1 MLLYNQRKEFIGVD
15 NESLSELGFL
25 NIAELQ
31 NESHDFADLFVKKPG
46 FIHNFKNFSW
56 IDFILHS
63 ESADD
68 PKAVIHAK
76 GKNFAC
82 NLHVTPFSF
91 SSGESGFSI
100 ELKNLRVL
108 KGVEDEQA
116 LKDIAAAGGIQSSPA
131 LEPRATT
138 PVVTAEKKTH
148 ETDISFD
155 DIKSAQNKEEN
166 PEVAT
171 QEPELPNFEE
181 SYTQEL
187 SEPEPFD
194 IPESQEVDLGFQS
207 EGENEFGAPTGIDYS
222 ASLTLDDDVMQDIE
236 KPTFEEP
243 LLETESDVSEQAP
256 MLGDYVSSN
265 DSEYLSDL
273 IKSGSYIYD
282 PQIAA
287 NELGL
292 PVDLIEEFI
301 GDFID
306 QANEFH
312 DDLFASVRSGDFDN
326 VQNLSHKL
334 KGVAANLR
342 VEDAFDTLTVV
353 NSSKDIDQ
361 ILPNLNCFYKI
372 ISKLDGKEAP
382 QSISGNAQVSES
394 VSPADVQDD
403 TVDFD
408 IKQPEDGPLLIDED
422 TLSPNDDEM
431 YNDLL
436 ASPEEDSYVP
446 EPATATPDVAEDDD
460 LYGDLLASPEE
471 ESYIPEP
478 AATPDVAEDDD
489 LYGDLLASPEEESYV
504 PEPAATPDVAEDDDL
519 YGDLLST
526 PESVN
531 ENPVTDEMQAP
542 ASFDEESLIEPEY
555 NSDLE
560 MQTPLEDSQDLYTQ
574 TDDLSAISD
583 EYLDDNILSTSDD
596 LVSSEEETPPAPAI
610 ATLNFDSQR
619 TANELGIPLDIVNEF
634 IQDFKEQVHTHQNN
648 FDEATATENIKKINQ
663 TATLLK
669 GMSDN
674 LRLTEIS
681 EVLKVLQQEDDIN
694 NTAQAL
700 ATLYAY
706 VDQI

>member
-15 NESLSELGFL
+15 NEDLSELGFL

-63 ESADD
+63 ESAED

-91 SSGESGFSI
+91 TSNESGFSI
-100 ELKNLRVL
+100 DLKNLRVL
-108 KGVEDEQA
+108 KGAEDEQA
-116 LKDIAAAGGIQSSPA
+116 SRDLEASGGIQSSAAVEPTEIPPA
-131 LEPRATT
+131 VTT
-138 PVVTAEKKTH
+138 DKTAP

-155 DIKSAQNKEEN
+155 DVKPQVQDLETS
-166 PEVAT
+166 EVT
-171 QEPELPNFEE
+171 TPEPELPNFEE

-194 IPESQEVDLGFQS
+194 IPESEETDLGFAAES
-207 EGENEFGAPTGIDYS
+207 ENEFGAPVDIDYN
-222 ASLTLDDDVMQDIE
+222 APLTLDDDVMKDMQE
-236 KPTFEEP
+236 PSFEEETPAP
-243 LLETESDVSEQAP
+243 LEESEETEPEPTP
-256 MLGDYVSSN
+256 MLGDYVNSS

-273 IKSGSYIYD
+273 IKSGDYIYD

-312 DDLFASVRSGDFDN
+312 DDLYASVRSGDFDN

-342 VEDAFDTLTVV
+342 VEDAFDTLTVI

-361 ILPNLNCFYKI
+361 ILPNLNYFYKVI
-372 ISKLDGKEAP
+372 AKLDGKEVP
-382 QSISGNAQVSES
+382 QDINIQAQVSEPAP
-394 VSPADVQDD
+394 VADVQDD
-403 TVDFD
+403 MTDLNID
-408 IKQPEDGPLLIDED
+408 IKQPEDGPLLIDEE
-422 TLSPNDDEM
+422 TLAVSNDDT
-431 YNDLL
+431 YDDLL
-436 ASPEEDSYVP
+436 ASPDEEPYTP
-446 EPATATPDVAEDDD
+446 EPELAVAPVAAEDDD
-460 LYGDLLASPEE
+460 IYGDLLASPEE
-471 ESYIPEP
+471 DPYTPEP
-478 AATPDVAEDDD
+478 ELETASAEEDDD
-489 LYGDLLASPEEESYV
+489 I
-504 PEPAATPDVAEDDDL
+504 

-526 PESVN
+526 PETN
-531 ENPVTDEMQAP
+531 TEAYEIP
-542 ASFDEESLIEPEY
+542 ADPSFDEESM
-555 NSDLE
+555 LE
-560 MQTPLEDSQDLYTQ
+560 VESSTEDLYTP
-574 TDDLSAISD
+574 TDDISVSPALD
-583 EYLDDNILSTSDD
+583 EDIDSDILGTSDD
-596 LVSSEEETPPAPAI
+596 LISSDEETLPETEV

-634 IQDFKEQVHTHQNN
+634 IQDFKEQVHTHQND
-648 FDEATATENIKKINQ
+648 FDEATTTGNINKINQ

-674 LRLTEIS
+674 LRLSEIS
-681 EVLKVLQQEDDIN
+681 EVLKELQQENDIN

-700 ATLYAY
+700 ATLHAY